1 MKRKAGNSD
10 DVAVET
16 TSFCGI
22 TVDQTRRQLRS
33 SPHSSVTKTTTQTR
47 ALQTSDN
54 TYQFRLPNPSVT
66 DDTDILAALAQ
77 AVGTGAFA
85 REVRILSTQAGFT
98 LLQNVVVLQ
107 FTLENL
113 PSAGTAVYALFP

>member
-22 TVDQTRRQLRS
+22 TVDQTRRQLRG
-33 SPHSSVTKTTTQTR
+33 SPHSSVTKTTTRPR

-54 TYQFRLPNPSVT
+54 TYQFRLLDPSVT
-66 DDTDILAALAQ
+66 DNPAILAALAQ
-77 AVGTGAFA
+77 DVGTGAFA

-113 PSAGTAVYALFP
+113 PSTGTVVYALFP